1 MSTDGLLVQR
11 ACKTSQVLR
20 RASTPKLDIYTY
32 THIHI
37 YTHVHIDNVI
47 IRHSADKTCLH
58 SVHPNWTLPGGNVF
72 FLILVIRNMRFTGAF
87 EVGMAR
93 ARWEL
98 VCNRP
103 AEVILNLCAP
113 LR

>member
-1 MSTDGLLVQR
+1 MIPSSFSRQNLPSL
-11 ACKTSQVLR
+11 C
-20 RASTPKLDIYTY
+20 TPKL
-32 THIHI
+32 
-37 YTHVHIDNVI
+37 
-47 IRHSADKTCLH
+47 
-58 SVHPNWTLPGGNVF
+58 GGNVF

-113 LR
+113 LRSAQQ